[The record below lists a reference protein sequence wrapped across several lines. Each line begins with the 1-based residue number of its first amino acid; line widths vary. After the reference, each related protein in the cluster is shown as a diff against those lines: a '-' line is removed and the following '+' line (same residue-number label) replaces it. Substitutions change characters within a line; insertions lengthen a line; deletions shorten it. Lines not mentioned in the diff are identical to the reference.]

1 MQQLFF
7 IEKSVAGR
15 CGPDNCMWD
24 LNELYNNNVVAILS
38 VNDGE
43 MVHVSLLDSLGIAY
57 KNIPLSSNA
66 PPLDGDLDL
75 CLSTLPQILDFIEHH
90 ERNGVVVIH
99 CKSGKD
105 RTGLALAAYLMST
118 KKLSPK
124 EAIYAVK
131 QARNIAFTAPG
142 WDEFALKV
150 LSALRNT

>member
-75 CLSTLPQILDFIEHH
+75 
-90 ERNGVVVIH
+90 
-99 CKSGKD
+99 
-105 RTGLALAAYLMST
+105 
-118 KKLSPK
+118 
-124 EAIYAVK
+124 
-131 QARNIAFTAPG
+131 
-142 WDEFALKV
+142 
-150 LSALRNT
+150 

>member
-1 MQQLFF
+1 MNQLFF
-7 IEKSVAGR
+7 IEQSVAGR
-15 CGPDNCMWD
+15 CGPDHCMWD

-57 KNIPLSSNA
+57 INLPLSSNA

-75 CLSTLPQILDFIEHH
+75 CIKTLPQIVDFIENH

-105 RTGLALAAYLMST
+105 RTGLALAAYLMSN
-118 KKLSPK
+118 KNLSPK
-124 EAIYAVK
+124 EAIHVVK
-131 QARNIAFTAPG
+131 EARSIAFTAPG
-142 WDEFALKV
+142 WYEFALKI
-150 LSALRNT
+150 LGALKNT

>member
-24 LNELYNNNVVAILS
+24 LDELHNNNVVAILS

-43 MVHVSLLDSLGIAY
+43 MVHVSRLDSLGIFY
-57 KNIPLSSNA
+57 KNVPLSSNA
-66 PPLDGDLDL
+66 PALDGDLEL
-75 CLSTLPQILDFIEHH
+75 CLDALPQILDFIAQH

-105 RTGLALAAYLMST
+105 RTGLTLAAYLMRT
-118 KKLSPK
+118 KNLLPA
-124 EAIYAVK
+124 EAIDAVK
-131 QARNIAFTAPG
+131 RARSIAFTALG
-142 WDEFALKV
+142 WDEFSLKV
-150 LSALRNT
+150 LSALKYN